1 MANVVKLKRSAV
13 SGKNPTTSDLQLGE
27 VALNTY
33 DGNLFFK
40 KDTTADS
47 DGSESIVTVVTTD
60 GNQTLSGKSLSSPVL
75 NDPSIRGTT
84 TVISSNTTTSPF
96 VFEAT
101 GLNSDVNLIDID
113 SSSPLIYINDH
124 DGGAAYTTHANQG
137 TSSVRYGRDA
147 NDDFFIGVS
156 TDGSTWVDDAVKVDH
171 DTADVHI
178 SGNLVLDTNAKNI
191 DLSSGAGIID
201 DQNSDGSSGQILIS
215 TGQGVRWQTNS
226 SGNLSGLGDI
236 SFSGLESGQI
246 IKYNG
251 TVWVNADEQA
261 VVTSAVF
268 AANATTDL
276 GPLSDENIS
285 FTEDLEPEH
294 ETEDQPNGMGDT
306 NAYYNM
312 GSLAID
318 GVVGLRNVDQSL
330 KSDYISYSIIF
341 GF

>member
-13 SGKNPTTSDLQLGE
+13 QGRNPTVSDLQLGE

-40 KDTTADS
+40 KDDGAQAIVQVATTN
-47 DGSESIVTVVTTD
+47 GE
-60 GNQTLSGKSLSSPVL
+60 QTLSNKTFSDDVDVGGDLTVTGSL
-75 NDPSIRGTT
+75 IM
-84 TVISSNTTTSPF
+84 
-96 VFEAT
+96 A
-101 GLNSDVNLIDID
+101 
-113 SSSPLIYINDH
+113 
-124 DGGAAYTTHANQG
+124 
-137 TSSVRYGRDA
+137 
-147 NDDFFIGVS
+147 
-156 TDGSTWVDDAVKVDH
+156 
-171 DTADVHI
+171 
-178 SGNLVLDTNAKNI
+178 TNAENI

-201 DQNSDGSSGQILIS
+201 DQGDDGSSGEYLMS
-215 TGQGVRWQTNS
+215 TGQGVRWQSLSTNS
-226 SGNLSGLGDI
+226 LSGLTDV
-236 SFSGLESGQI
+236 SLSGLTSGQI

-251 TVWVNADEQA
+251 TVWVNADENA

-268 AANATTDL
+268 AANATSDL

-285 FTEDLEPEH
+285 ATEDLEPEH
-294 ETEDQPNGMGDT
+294 ETETQPNGMGDT

>member
-27 VALNTY
+27 VALNTA

-40 KDTTADS
+40 KD
-47 DGSESIVTVVTTD
+47 DGSNESIVEVVTTD
-60 GNQTLSGKSLSSPVL
+60 GLQTLSDK
-75 NDPSIRGTT
+75 TF
-84 TVISSNTTTSPF
+84 SNRT
-96 VFEAT
+96 
-101 GLNSDVNLIDID
+101 
-113 SSSPLIYINDH
+113 
-124 DGGAAYTTHANQG
+124 
-137 TSSVRYGRDA
+137 
-147 NDDFFIGVS
+147 DF
-156 TDGSTWVDDAVKVDH
+156 DE
-171 DTADVHI
+171 DVHVAGSLI
-178 SGNLVLDTNAKNI
+178 LDTNAENI

-201 DQNSDGSSGQILIS
+201 DQNSDGSSGQILTS
-215 TGQGVRWQTNS
+215 TGQGVRWETNS
-226 SGNLSGLGDI
+226 AGNLSGLGDVT
-236 SFSGLESGQI
+236 FSGLVSGQI

-251 TVWVNADEQA
+251 TVWVNSDEQA

-285 FTEDLEPEH
+285 ATEDLEPEH
-294 ETEDQPNGMGDT
+294 ETEDQPNGLGDT

-312 GSLAID
+312 GSLSID